1 MPKHEKKKD
10 PAKKPTFEESYGFIN
25 QEITKRKGKWNLT
38 SLHWMDYDDV
48 SQIIRIHIYEKWH
61 LYDSSKPLGPWVN
74 RIISNQIKNLIR
86 NNYGNFSRPCLKCEA
101 ARPNNGCDIYEIQCA
116 ECPLYAKWQK
126 TKKSAYDI
134 KIPLALEDHAHEVN
148 PVSFDDGVNLHKFAE
163 NLHKK
168 MKEILKPNEWIV
180 YKGLFIKNKSEEEVA
195 KYMGFKSNEENRSP
209 GYKQIKNIRKK
220 IIEKVKKCL
229 QKDEVDYL

>member
-1 MPKHEKKKD
+1 MPKREPKTTT
-10 PAKKPTFEESYGFIN
+10 KKPTFEESIGFIDK
-25 QEITKRKGKWNLT
+25 EIRKRRSKWSLT

-61 LYDSSKPLGPWVN
+61 LYNPEKPLAPWIN

-101 ARPNNGCDIYEIQCA
+101 AEPVDLCKIYGKQCN
-116 ECPLYAKWQK
+116 ECPLYAKWEK
-126 TKKSAYDI
+126 GKKKAYNV
-134 KIPLALEDHAHEVN
+134 KIPLALDDHLHEVRYM
-148 PVSFDDGVNLHKFAE
+148 SFEDGINVEDYANNLHE
-163 NLHKK
+163 K

-180 YKGLFIKNKSEEEVA
+180 YEGFFIKNQEEEEIS
-195 KYMGFKSNEENRSP
+195 KLLGFKSNEKNRKP

-220 IIEKVKKCL
+220 IIDKVKKCL
-229 QKDEVDYL
+229 SRGDIDIL

>member
-1 MPKHEKKKD
+1 MPKHEPKTTT
-10 PAKKPTFEESYGFIN
+10 KKPTFEESIGFIDK
-25 QEITKRKGKWNLT
+25 EIRKRRSKWSLT

-61 LYDSSKPLGPWVN
+61 LYNPEKPLAPWIN

-101 ARPNNGCDIYEIQCA
+101 SEPDDSCKIYQKQCS
-116 ECPLYAKWQK
+116 ECPLYAKWEK
-126 TKKSAYDI
+126 GKKKAYNV
-134 KIPLALEDHAHEVN
+134 KIPLSLEDHTHEIRYI
-148 PVSFDDGVNLHKFAE
+148 SFEDGIDIENMAQNLHKQ
-163 NLHKK
+163 
-168 MKEILKPNEWIV
+168 MKQILKPNEWIV
-180 YKGLFIKNKSEEEVA
+180 YEGFFIKYQEEEEIS
-195 KYMGFKSNEENRSP
+195 KLLGFKSNEKNRKP

-229 QKDEVDYL
+229 DKGDIDIL